1 MLTAEEERSRSL
13 YNTVRL
19 TFFLVMA
26 MTYCCSTTERCKM
39 ASMVTVE
46 LWGTEVSQISGP
58 NLSILSGG
66 LSAVNLFFRVCGGKF
81 WLGPSSKPIS

>member
-1 MLTAEEERSRSL
+1 
-13 YNTVRL
+13 
-19 TFFLVMA
+19 
-26 MTYCCSTTERCKM
+26 M